1 MDLQMD
7 ITIAKNYKSKSQ
19 IIRVMSEAWVK
30 LHIFCPCCGN
40 SYILNFP
47 NNKPVADFYCPACNE
62 EFELKSKTGCIGDT
76 IADGA
81 YETMISRIQSTN
93 NPNFFFMSYNKK
105 DFRVQNL
112 LVVPKHFF
120 TASIIE
126 RRKPLAATARRAG
139 WVGCNISIK
148 QIPNIG
154 KIYLVRNE
162 QPLPISEVVHKYQK
176 TAFAA
181 NYKANMRG
189 WMLDVLNCIERIEST
204 DFSLETMYSFEDK
217 LQLMHP
223 HNHHVKEKIRQ
234 QLQILRDHGL
244 LEFSGRGSYKKL
256 F

>member
-7 ITIAKNYKSKSQ
+7 INIAENYKSKSQ
-19 IIRVMSEAWVK
+19 MIRVMSEAWVK

-40 SYILNFP
+40 PHILPFP
-47 NNKPVADFYCPACNE
+47 NNEPVADFYCPMCNE
-62 EFELKSKTGCIGDT
+62 EFELKSKTGHIGGV
-76 IADGA
+76 IADGT
-81 YETMISRIQSTN
+81 YKTMISRIQSTN
-93 NPNFFFMSYNKK
+93 NPNFFFMSYHKK
-105 DFRVQNL
+105 DFRVQSL

-148 QIPNIG
+148 QIPEIG
-154 KIYLVRNE
+154 KIYLVKNE
-162 QPLPISEVVHKYQK
+162 QPLPVSEVVQKYKK

-181 NYKANMRG
+181 SYKANMRG
-189 WMLDVLNCIERIEST
+189 WMLDILNCIERIESA
-204 DFSLETMYSFEDK
+204 DFSLETMYRFTDE
-217 LQLMHP
+217 LQIQHP
-223 HNHHVKEKIRQ
+223 DNHHVKDKIRQ

-244 LEFSGRGSYKKL
+244 LEFSGSGHYKKM